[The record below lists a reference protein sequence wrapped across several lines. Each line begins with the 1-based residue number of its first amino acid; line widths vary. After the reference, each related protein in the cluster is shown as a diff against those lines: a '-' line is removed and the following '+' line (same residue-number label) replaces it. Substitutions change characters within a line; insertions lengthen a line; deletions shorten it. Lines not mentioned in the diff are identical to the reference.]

1 MTANTNNEKSPVAHP
16 HDKLVRRL
24 LTNVATAREVLEVY
38 LPPEVRA
45 LVDLNYLE
53 RQPDTFVDS
62 QHRMHEVDIL
72 FKTRFKKTKKDAYI
86 WFLIEQQRDP
96 DVWLPLRSFCY
107 IAVIWDNLRK
117 RYKSRSKSVEIPF
130 IYPLIISN
138 ASKPYHHSLSLRDMI
153 KPEEAK
159 PLFDNLFKT
168 PLQLIDLAAIADEE
182 FRTKLQEQV
191 RAQALL
197 LSLKHVFD
205 KDLPNILETL
215 LFSPFKQLDEM
226 GYRDDVADL
235 LYYLYNEGN
244 LTDSAQFWSFLHRK
258 FSPHVEEK
266 VMTLGQQAVQQ
277 AVQQAEQRALQ
288 QGAKENS
295 RETALRMLD
304 EQLDIKLISKVT
316 QLSQDEIKRLARKKN

>member
-1 MTANTNNEKSPVAHP
+1 MTANTNNEKSPVDHP
-16 HDKLVRRL
+16 HDKVVRRL
-24 LTNVATAREVLEVY
+24 LSNIATAREVLEVY

-45 LVDLNYLE
+45 LVDLNHLE

-72 FKTRFKKTKKDAYI
+72 FKTRCKTTGKDVYI
-86 WFLIEQQRDP
+86 WVLIEQQRDP

-117 RYKSRSKSVEIPF
+117 RYKSRSKSVKIPF

-138 ASKPYHHSLSLRDMI
+138 ASKPYGHSLI
-153 KPEEAK
+153 
-159 PLFDNLFKT
+159 
-168 PLQLIDLAAIADEE
+168 QLIDLAAIADEE

-215 LFSPFKQLDEM
+215 LFSPFKTIR
-226 GYRDDVADL
+226 RD
-235 LYYLYNEGN
+235 G
-244 LTDSAQFWSFLHRK
+244 
-258 FSPHVEEK
+258 
-266 VMTLGQQAVQQ
+266 
-277 AVQQAEQRALQ
+277 
-288 QGAKENS
+288 
-295 RETALRMLD
+295 
-304 EQLDIKLISKVT
+304 I
-316 QLSQDEIKRLARKKN
+316 